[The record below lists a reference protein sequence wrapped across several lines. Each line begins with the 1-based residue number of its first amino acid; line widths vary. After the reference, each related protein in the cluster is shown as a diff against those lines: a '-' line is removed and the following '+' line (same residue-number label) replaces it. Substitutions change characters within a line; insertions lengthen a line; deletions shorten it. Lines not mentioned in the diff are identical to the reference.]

1 MNNFSLLKKA
11 LFCLNL
17 LICFVLHSQPSMNAV
32 SQPIPGSY
40 VPGEIIIL
48 FESGL
53 SDTEKQDLRDD
64 YQVTSYEII
73 NNRLEL
79 WEVSFPL
86 PVDDNGS
93 TVILLNEYE
102 LLDYIHNNGDTRPGN
117 NGSTGGGTEGGGI
130 ANPGR
135 GGGINGGEFNY
146 ALTGSPII
154 DNPTPLPNDPLTV
167 CPGNSHLYGNTG
179 PHTNNLP
186 TIVIMDQVMT
196 LRTPDV
202 QHFFT
207 PQYTLPE
214 GRASHADQVD
224 YIANFVNTANGLSP
238 QVINLVIFDELGQ
251 ATYVDF
257 LKAINWLYEN
267 SYQHLVIN
275 MSGSAMVNQI
285 GENSQIVLS
294 RVNDMLTDMGS
305 VMVTSAGND
314 AMDTNEGTV
323 LPGGALMNN
332 EITVAGTSN
341 CYTQA
346 WAGSNLD
353 NVQFEIAAEAENLLV
368 PFNTTSWVEADGTS
382 YSAPQVTAALVQ
394 IASHVPFATTLQLK
408 QQLLTTADHIAALD
422 DHSRWGQVLNATAA
436 TTFGNGM
443 GLAAVPETE
452 PQAWEGLNPSF
463 NETDIPEELV
473 LEVSPNPTNGAFT
486 LRWNSPGAGPAILE
500 IYNDL
505 GQRLSQRTLPSGEH
519 DIQLSMQTLGAK
531 QAGLYLL
538 RVRQADQVTTR
549 RIILR

>member
-1 MNNFSLLKKA
+1 MNNISLP
-11 LFCLNL
+11 N
-17 LICFVLHSQPSMNAV
+17 
-32 SQPIPGSY
+32 PGSY

-48 FESGL
+48 FAPGL
-53 SDTEKQDLRDD
+53 SATEKQDLRDD
-64 YQVTSYEII
+64 YQVTTYEVI

-86 PVDDNGS
+86 PVDDNGT

-102 LLDYIHNNGDTRPGN
+102 LLNYIHNNNGN
-117 NGSTGGGTEGGGI
+117 QSSNGGNQSGGNEGTGI

-167 CPGNSHLYGNTG
+167 CPGDAHLYGNTG

-224 YIANFVNTANGLSP
+224 YISNFVNTANGLST
-238 QVINLVIFDELGQ
+238 QVINLVIFDEHGQ

-267 SYQHLVIN
+267 NYQHLVIN

-285 GENSQIVLS
+285 GENSQIVLN
-294 RVNDMLTDMGS
+294 RVNNMLTAMGS

-346 WAGSNLD
+346 WSGSNLD

-368 PFNTTSWVEADGTS
+368 PFNATSWVEADGTS

-394 IASHVPFATTLQLK
+394 IASHLPFATTLQLK
-408 QQLLTTADHIAALD
+408 QQLLATADHIAALD

-443 GLAAVPETE
+443 GLAAAPETD
-452 PQAWEGLNPSF
+452 PQAWEGFNSSF
-463 NETDIPEELV
+463 NETDLLEELV
-473 LEVSPNPTNGAFT
+473 LEVSPNPTNDAFT
-486 LRWNSPGAGPAILE
+486 LRWNNPGASPAILE
-500 IYNDL
+500 VYNDL
-505 GQRLSQRTLPSGEH
+505 GQRLSQRTLPSGEQG
-519 DIQLSMQTLGAK
+519 IQLSMQTLGAT

-549 RIILR
+549 RIVLR